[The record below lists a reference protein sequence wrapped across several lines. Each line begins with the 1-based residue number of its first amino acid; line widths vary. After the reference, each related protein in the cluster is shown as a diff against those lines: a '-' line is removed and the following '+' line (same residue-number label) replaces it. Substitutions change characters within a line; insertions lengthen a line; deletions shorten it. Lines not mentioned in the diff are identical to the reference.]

1 MLCLHISPVRVI
13 WEVQRNIQ
21 FNFIF
26 VSQLYFLLV
35 NYNFI
40 RYQYFYPQSQGY
52 LYNSIIRIF
61 PFNQNQG
68 FLSQLVLGFTFSTL
82 YQHNFVFLWRS
93 ILHSLIKLRF
103 FCFFVFFFFFFFF
116 NVLLVGF
123 IVCQF
128 DCNPCIYFPVFLWN
142 LMYMGLVQ
150 SW

>member
-1 MLCLHISPVRVI
+1 MLSLHISPVGVI

-26 VSQLYFLLV
+26 LSQLYFLLV

-40 RYQYFYPQSQGY
+40 RYQYFYTQSQGY

-93 ILHSLIKLRF
+93 ILHSLIMLS
-103 FCFFVFFFFFFFF
+103 VFIIFLY
-116 NVLLVGF
+116 VLLVGF

-128 DCNPCIYFPVFLWN
+128 DCNPCIYFLVFLWN

>member
-103 FCFFVFFFFFFFF
+103 FCFFVFFFFFFLTYFQLA
-116 NVLLVGF
+116 LLCVNL
-123 IVCQF
+123 IVIHASIF
-128 DCNPCIYFPVFLWN
+128 LYFC
-142 LMYMGLVQ
+142 GI
-150 SW
+150 